1 MSKSSWN
8 TSKLPFPSLGS
19 RRFRCA
25 RVHSISHRFQSL
37 LNCLYFVPTD
47 ARAHNGDNCSRI
59 SLTSFTHHEDARTRR
74 SAAAT
79 SSASTASA
87 SSTIAIARLN
97 AASALSSDFPLGF
110 HGVRFTPRVVVVVV
124 RR

>member
-59 SLTSFTHHEDARTRR
+59 SLTSFTHNEDASTLR
-74 SAAAT
+74 SA
-79 SSASTASA
+79 TASA
-87 SSTIAIARLN
+87 SSTIATARLT
-97 AASALSSDFPLGF
+97 AASALSSAFPLGF

>member
-47 ARAHNGDNCSRI
+47 ARAHKGVRI
-59 SLTSFTHHEDARTRR
+59 ERHAVYLRPTAERAVV
-74 SAAAT
+74 AAT
-79 SSASTASA
+79 G
-87 SSTIAIARLN
+87 N
-97 AASALSSDFPLGF
+97 D
-110 HGVRFTPRVVVVVV
+110 
-124 RR
+124 